1 MKEFEI
7 TGFVNYPDPFSKN
20 IKRIDSGKTYV
31 YLVAIDFES
40 DTFSKLKL
48 KTGGKYLG
56 DDVSPKKH
64 IDTSQISVEELV
76 EIMKNEDNFDININK
91 KFVSSV
97 LIGWSN
103 YSYQFKNDIQPW
115 ICSFRELT
123 NEGRKLYYSFK
134 KLHYDKEVRLITFN
148 NI

>member
-1 MKEFEI
+1 MREFEI
-7 TGFVNYPDPFSKN
+7 TGFVNYPTPYSKN
-20 IKRIDSGKTYV
+20 IKRLDTGKTYV

-40 DTFSKLKL
+40 DVFSKLRL
-48 KTGGKYLG
+48 NTSGSYVG
-56 DDVSPKKH
+56 DDVSPRKH
-64 IDTSQISVEELV
+64 IDTSQISVEDLV
-76 EIMKNEDNFDININK
+76 DIMKSEDNFEININK
-91 KFVSSV
+91 NFVSSV
-97 LIGWSN
+97 LLGWSN
-103 YSYQFKNDIQPW
+103 YSYQIKNDIQPW